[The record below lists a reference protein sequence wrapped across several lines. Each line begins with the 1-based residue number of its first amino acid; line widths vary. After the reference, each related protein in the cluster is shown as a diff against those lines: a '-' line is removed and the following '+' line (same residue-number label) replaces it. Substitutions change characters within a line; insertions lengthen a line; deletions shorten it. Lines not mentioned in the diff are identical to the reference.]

1 MDRRISTS
9 EQRRGNGA
17 DRAPVSLKDFND
29 YLDNEIARQY
39 GTQNNDT
46 TEQGTQ
52 A

>member
-9 EQRRGNGA
+9 ERRRGHET
-17 DRAPVSLKDFND
+17 DVAPVSLKDFSD
-29 YLDNEIARQY
+29 YLDYEIARQY

-46 TEQGTQ
+46 PEQGTQ